1 LTARAE
7 GSLNLKAIQQAA
19 RRLEGV
25 IHPTPLDFS
34 ATFSRL
40 TGSRVY
46 LKLENLQKTGSFK
59 IRGAYNKICT
69 LDEASRQK
77 GVIAASAGNHAQ
89 GVASAAT
96 YAGIASL
103 IVMPE
108 NAPVSKVTATQ
119 GYGARVVLA
128 GENYDQAFNH
138 ALALQKET
146 GAVFIHSFD
155 DPEII
160 AGQGTIGLELL
171 AAVPD
176 LDAVVAPVGGGG
188 LIAGAALAA
197 KTIRPAVQVIGVQ
210 AESAPAV
217 YQLFHQTQKS
227 GPPPAGRT
235 IADGINVRRPGKL
248 TRELIARFVDD
259 VVLVDDEEI
268 AEAILLLLERS
279 KLMVEGAGAA
289 GLAALLA
296 GKIFLPE
303 KKTAVILSGGNVDIN
318 LISIIIERGLVKSG
332 RRLLVSVL
340 LPDQPGS
347 LSRLLALLA
356 AARANLIS
364 VSHDRIQPE
373 VPIKE
378 AAVDLVLETRDAAH
392 RQLILDTLVQNGYKL
407 KKHFN

>member
-1 LTARAE
+1 MSIEEIR
-7 GSLNLKAIQQAA
+7 KAA

-34 ATFSRL
+34 ATFSSL

-89 GVASAAT
+89 GVAYAAAR
-96 YAGIASL
+96 AGITAL
-103 IVMPE
+103 VVMPE
-108 NAPVSKVTATQ
+108 NAPVAKVTATQ

-128 GENYDQAFNH
+128 GEDYDRAFAH

-160 AGQGTIGLELL
+160 AGQGTLALELL
-171 AAVPD
+171 AGLPD
-176 LDAVVAPVGGGG
+176 LDAVVVPVGGGG
-188 LIAGAALAA
+188 LIAGIVLAA
-197 KTIRPAVQVIGVQ
+197 KALRPAAKVFGVQ
-210 AESAPAV
+210 AKSAPAV
-217 YQLFHQTQKS
+217 YLQFHQQLPRQEGKS
-227 GPPPAGRT
+227 SPGGRT
-235 IADGINVRRPGKL
+235 IADGINVHRPGKL
-248 TRELIARFVDD
+248 TGELISRFVDD
-259 VVLVDDEEI
+259 VVLVNEEEI

-279 KLMVEGAGAA
+279 KLVVEGAGAA
-289 GLAALLA
+289 GLAALLH
-296 GKIFLPE
+296 GKISLPG
-303 KKTAVILSGGNVDIN
+303 KKVAVVISGGNVDIN
-318 LISIIIERGLVKSG
+318 IVSIIIERGLVKSG
-332 RRLLVSVL
+332 RRLKVSVL

-347 LSRLLALLA
+347 LSRLLVLLA

-364 VSHDRIQPE
+364 VSHDRIKPE
-373 VPIKE
+373 VPLKE
-378 AAVDLVLETRDAAH
+378 AEVDLVLETRDAAH
-392 RQLILDTLVQNGYKL
+392 RQCILDVLVQNGYEV
-407 KKHFN
+407 KKTF